1 MEKLARIGITLPV
14 KLLNRF
20 DEEIP
25 AYANRSDA
33 IRHLMRDYMVER
45 QWEGDETV
53 VGTITLVYNHHQT
66 ELHGSLTEFQHKAG
80 EMIISTLHIHLSC
93 ELCLET
99 IVVRGKASKVLQL
112 SEQLIASRGVVHG
125 RLSATTLGDWAA

>member
-1 MEKLARIGITLPV
+1 MEKLARIGIPLPV

-25 AYANRSDA
+25 AYSNRSDA

-66 ELHGSLTEFQHKAG
+66 ELHGSLTDFQHKAG
-80 EMIISTLHIHLSC
+80 EMILSTLHIHLNRD
-93 ELCLET
+93 LCLET
-99 IVVRGKASKVLQL
+99 IVVRGRASKVLQL

-125 RLSATTLGDWAA
+125 RLSATTLGDWQR